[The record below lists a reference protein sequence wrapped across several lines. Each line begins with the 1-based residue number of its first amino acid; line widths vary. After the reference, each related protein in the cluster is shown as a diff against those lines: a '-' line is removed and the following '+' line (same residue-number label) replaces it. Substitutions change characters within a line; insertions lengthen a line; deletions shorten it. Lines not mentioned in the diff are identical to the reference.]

1 MANWV
6 MSQQL
11 ALTLVLLV
19 LVIIERF
26 TRDTLAPQQLYRLW
40 LMVPLILLVN
50 NLPADIVQ
58 VNQSYIPQY
67 VVSMAANKE
76 FNSLSIGWHSVWLVG
91 ASLIVIVGVF
101 AQRGLNKA
109 TSEYRSIKHLPIALP
124 KCIAVRMC
132 NSVGGPLLSGIFK
145 PVLYLPQDFFNQY
158 NTQQQIMMIQ
168 HELVHFKR
176 KDNWFNLLALAL
188 LALFW
193 FNPLTWLAYRSFK
206 RNQETACDAV
216 VLENASQQ
224 EKVLYSK
231 TLVQCAEH
239 SLHALPVYSSYG
251 EKTTMFKR
259 IHLIQ
264 QNTEKRPLFTAGV
277 LGLFAAIF
285 ASVALAGSDFGGQKV
300 LGLKAAMPV
309 KRIEPLYP
317 PEAIEQKLNGSVVLR
332 FDIEADGSTSNIE
345 IVKSQ
350 PENTFDKN
358 SVAALKQWIYK
369 PRIVG
374 GVAQKQ
380 SGLLVQLDYLLG
392 PDQPARPAMIETIK
406 VSQTASH

>member
-1 MANWV
+1 MASWV
-6 MSQQL
+6 ISQQL
-11 ALTLVLLV
+11 ALSMVLLV
-19 LVIIERF
+19 LVIIERSS
-26 TRDTLAPQQLYRLW
+26 RQTLSPSQLYALW

-50 NLPADIVQ
+50 NLPTDILP

-67 VVSMAANKE
+67 VVSMAAGKE
-76 FNSLSIGWHSVWLVG
+76 INSLSIGWHAVWGVG
-91 ASLIVIVGVF
+91 ACLIAVIGIY

-109 TSEYRSIKHLPIALP
+109 TAEFRLIRHLPIEIP
-124 KCIAVRMC
+124 KQIEVRLC
-132 NSVGGPLLSGIFK
+132 EQIGGPLLSGLWR
-145 PVLYLPQDFFNQY
+145 PVLFLPQDFFSQY
-158 NTQQQIMMIQ
+158 SPQQQHMMIQ
-168 HELVHFKR
+168 HELVHYQR
-176 KDNWFNLLALAL
+176 KDNWFNLLAVTL

-193 FNPLTWLAYRSFK
+193 FNPLSWLAYRSFK

-239 SLHALPVYSSYG
+239 TLHVLPVYSPYG

-259 IHLIQ
+259 IQLIQ
-264 QNTEKRPLFTAGV
+264 RKTEKRPLLTAAV

-285 ASVALAGSDFGGQKV
+285 ASVTLASNDFSQQKV
-300 LGLKAAMPV
+300 EGLIAAMPV

-358 SVAALKQWIYK
+358 SIAALKQWIYK

-380 SGLLVQLDYLLG
+380 SGLLVQLDYLLD
-392 PDQPARPAMIETIK
+392 PEQPARPSMIETIK
-406 VSQTASH
+406 VSQTTSH